1 MQVSVETGEGLER
14 KITVQIPAE
23 SVDVEVESRLK
34 SMQGRV
40 KIDGFRPGKVPLSV
54 VKQRYSTQIFQ
65 EVAGEL
71 MQSSFRDAIT
81 QENLR
86 PAGDPAINTS
96 SFEQGKP
103 LEYTATFEIYP
114 EVALSPVSDL
124 AVEKLAA
131 DVTDAD
137 VDGMIDTL
145 RKQKAEW
152 NEVDR
157 EAADGDRVT
166 VSFKGTIDG
175 EAFDGGTAQDVPIV
189 IGSGSMIPGFEEKLT
204 GLSKGADTS
213 ITVPFPDDYQAADL
227 AGKSA
232 DFAINVTKV
241 EASALPEVDEE
252 FAKGFGVEE
261 GGVDKLRDDI
271 RANMERE
278 LENRINMDVKTKV
291 MDQLVAKNPLD
302 VPRAIIQEEAETLK
316 QQTSVQQPGTDL
328 PVETFMEDAA
338 RRVKLGMILSEVV
351 KLSAIQ
357 VDQDKLQQRIEFMAK
372 DYEDPD
378 EFIRYYKSNPELLRG
393 IQTLVMEDMVV
404 EWILEQAKVTEINSS
419 FNEIMNPVQ

>member
-86 PAGDPAINTS
+86 PAGDPAINAS

-124 AVEKLAA
+124 AVEKLAT

-152 NEVDR
+152 NEADR

-204 GLSKGADTS
+204 GLSKDADTS

-232 DFAINVTKV
+232 DFAINVIKV

-261 GGVDKLRDDI
+261 GGVEKLRDDI

-328 PVETFMEDAA
+328 PVESFMEDAA

>member
-261 GGVDKLRDDI
+261 GGVEKLRDDI